1 MLLKTR
7 ISKHMYIDTHAHI
20 YLEAFSEDLPDVMDR
35 SRDSGVSRI
44 YLPNS
49 DHTSIDLMLEVEEQ
63 FPGECIAM
71 IGLHPCSVNNGFE
84 KELYLVEE
92 WLGQRKF
99 AGIGEIG
106 TDLHWDKTFW
116 KEQQEALKIQL
127 NWAKVFNIPAILHC
141 RNSIDETIEI
151 VAQTKDQNL
160 KGIFH
165 CFTGNVEQARKIVEI
180 GFILG
185 IGGVSTFKN
194 GGLEDVIAEVNLDF
208 MVLETDS
215 PYLSPEPFRGKRNEP
230 SHIQMI
236 AEKIAKIRNISVMEV
251 AQKTTVTAENIF
263 KYVSI

>member
-1 MLLKTR
+1 
-7 ISKHMYIDTHAHI
+7 MYIDTHAHI

-44 YLPNS
+44 YLPNI

-71 IGLHPCSVNNGFE
+71 IGLHPCSVNNVFG
-84 KELYLVEE
+84 KELFLAEKR
-92 WLGQRKF
+92 LGQPKC

-106 TDLHWDKTFW
+106 PDLHWDKTFW

-165 CFTGNVEQARKIVEI
+165 CFTGNVEQARKIVEL

-230 SHIQMI
+230 SHIPLI

-251 AQKTTVTAENIF
+251 AQKTTITPENIF

>member
-1 MLLKTR
+1 
-7 ISKHMYIDTHAHI
+7 MYIDTHAHI

-44 YLPNS
+44 YLPNI

-165 CFTGNVEQARKIVEI
+165 CFTGNVEQARKIVEL

-230 SHIQMI
+230 SHIPLI

>member
-1 MLLKTR
+1 
-7 ISKHMYIDTHAHI
+7 MYIDTHAHI

-44 YLPNS
+44 YLPNI

-71 IGLHPCSVNNGFE
+71 IGLHPCSVNLGFE
-84 KELYLVEE
+84 KELYIVEE

-106 TDLHWDKTFW
+106 TDLHRDKTFW
-116 KEQQEALKIQL
+116 NEQQEALKIQL
-127 NWAKVFNIPAILHC
+127 NWAKAFNIPAILHC
-141 RNSIDETIEI
+141 RDSINETIEI

-165 CFTGNVEQARKIVEI
+165 CFTGNVDQARKIVEL
-180 GFILG
+180 GFFLG

-194 GGLEDVIAEVNLDF
+194 GGLEDVIADVDLDF
-208 MVLETDS
+208 MILETDS
-215 PYLSPEPFRGKRNEP
+215 PYLSPEPYRGKRNEP
-230 SHIQMI
+230 SRIPLI

-251 AQKTTVTAENIF
+251 AQKTTVTAEKIF

>member
-1 MLLKTR
+1 
-7 ISKHMYIDTHAHI
+7 MYIDTHAHI

-44 YLPNS
+44 YLPNI

-84 KELYLVEE
+84 KELYIVEE

-116 KEQQEALKIQL
+116 NEQQEALKIQL
-127 NWAKVFNIPAILHC
+127 NWAKAFNIPAILHC
-141 RNSIDETIEI
+141 RDSIDETIEI

-165 CFTGNVEQARKIVEI
+165 CFTGNVDQARKIVEL
-180 GFILG
+180 GFFLG

-194 GGLEDVIAEVNLDF
+194 GGLEDVIADVDLDF
-208 MVLETDS
+208 MILETDS
-215 PYLSPEPFRGKRNEP
+215 PYLSPEPYRGKRNEP
-230 SHIQMI
+230 SRIPLI

-251 AQKTTVTAENIF
+251 AQKTTVTAEKIF

>member
-1 MLLKTR
+1 
-7 ISKHMYIDTHAHI
+7 MYIDTHAHI

-44 YLPNS
+44 YLPNI

-165 CFTGNVEQARKIVEI
+165 CFTGNVEQARKIVEL

-208 MVLETDS
+208 IVLETDS

-230 SHIQMI
+230 SHIPLI

>member
-1 MLLKTR
+1 
-7 ISKHMYIDTHAHI
+7 MYIDTHAHI

-44 YLPNS
+44 YLPNI
-49 DHTSIDLMLEVEEQ
+49 DHTSIDLMLEVEER

-165 CFTGNVEQARKIVEI
+165 CFTGNVEQARKIVEL

-230 SHIQMI
+230 SHIPLI

>member
-1 MLLKTR
+1 
-7 ISKHMYIDTHAHI
+7 MYIDTHAHI

-44 YLPNS
+44 YLPNI
-49 DHTSIDLMLEVEEQ
+49 DNTSIDLMLEVEEQ

-165 CFTGNVEQARKIVEI
+165 CFTGNVEQARKIVEL

-194 GGLEDVIAEVNLDF
+194 SGLEDVIAEVNLDF
-208 MVLETDS
+208 IVLETDS

-230 SHIQMI
+230 SHIPLI